1 MARRP
6 EKKQSAG
13 SPAWMATFSDLMNL
27 LLCFF
32 VLLFSMSTTDVYK
45 FNEFAA
51 SMSSSFSIFSAG
63 GSSLSEDGILIAS
76 GVSQLSDLSEYYNSM
91 GMNAEGE
98 MQEVKLE
105 NAKEQV
111 EAEMMEESQKMSE
124 NIEGKLSQYGLGS
137 QVEVFATSSYVM
149 LNMNGG
155 ILFDSGT
162 ADLKPEAKEI
172 LSKVGTILKDYE
184 GYVIEIIGHTDSVP
198 IKSAVYPDNHVL
210 SMYRA
215 HSVFKYFETVCG
227 INPANMKSS
236 GWGEYV
242 PIADNSTAEG
252 RAQNRRVEIRVYNSF
267 TTD

>member
-1 MARRP
+1 MARRA
-6 EKKQSAG
+6 EKKQSSG
-13 SPAWMATFSDLMNL
+13 SPAWMSTFSDLMNL

-32 VLLFSMSTTDVYK
+32 VLLFSMSTTDIFK

-63 GSSLSEDGILIAS
+63 GSALTEEGILVAS
-76 GVSQLSDLSEYYNSM
+76 GVSQLTDLSVYYNTM
-91 GMNAEGE
+91 GLNAEGE
-98 MQEVKLE
+98 AGEVKLE
-105 NAKEQV
+105 EAKEQV
-111 EAEMMEESQKMSE
+111 EAEMMEESQKMAESME
-124 NIEGKLSQYGLGS
+124 EQISQYGLDN
-137 QVEVFATSSYVM
+137 QVEVFVTSSYVM

-172 LSKVGTILKDYE
+172 LAKVGTMLKEYE

-198 IKSAVYPDNHVL
+198 IKSAVFPDNHIL

-215 HSVFKYFETVCG
+215 HSVFKYFETVSG
-227 INPANMKSS
+227 IDPATMKSS

-242 PIADNSTAEG
+242 PIADNTTAEG

>member
-1 MARRP
+1 MARRA
-6 EKKQSAG
+6 EKKQPAG

-27 LLCFF
+27 LVCFF
-32 VLLFSMSTTDVYK
+32 VLLFSMSSTDTMK

-51 SMSSSFSIFSAG
+51 SMSSTFSIFSAG
-63 GSSLSEDGILIAS
+63 GSALSEEGVLIAS
-76 GVSQLSDLSEYYNSM
+76 GVSQLSELSEYYNSM

-98 MQEVKLE
+98 TETKLE

-111 EAEMMEESQKMSE
+111 EAEMMAESQQMAE
-124 NIEGKLSQYGLGS
+124 HIEEQLQNVGLNS

-162 ADLKPEAKEI
+162 ADLKTEAKDI
-172 LSKVGTILKDYE
+172 LSKVGVILKDYE

-198 IKSAVYPDNHVL
+198 IKSSVFPDNHVL

-215 HSVFKYFETVCG
+215 HSVFKYFETVSG
-227 INPANMKSS
+227 IAPDKMKSS

-242 PIADNSTAEG
+242 PIADNATAEG

-267 TTD
+267 TTE